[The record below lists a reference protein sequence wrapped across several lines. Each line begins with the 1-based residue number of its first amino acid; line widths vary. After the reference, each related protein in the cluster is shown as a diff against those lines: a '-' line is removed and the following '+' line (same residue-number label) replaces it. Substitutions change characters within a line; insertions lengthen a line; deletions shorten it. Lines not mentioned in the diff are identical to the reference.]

1 MGNRKKMIET
11 FEKFTEIASYM
22 EAIQKDFPE
31 DIYYL
36 GILEDKFLTFQKPEL
51 SIEENL
57 QLLIKAAVELT
68 TQEAPKWEMIAAR
81 LLLFTF
87 ERELRK
93 AEESCQITTLYEKI
107 VYLTGRGLYGQYI
120 LENYTKE
127 EIDEFGIGI
136 AAQPLCD
143 PHRTRCGAGKPTG
156 DVSWNCHAFG
166 DERAERQGALGKT
179 LLRYA
184 Q

>member
-22 EAIQKDFPE
+22 AAIQKDFPE

-57 QLLIKAAVELT
+57 QLLIKVGCGVDYT
-68 TQEAPKWEMIAAR
+68 GSPKWEMIAAR

-87 ERELRK
+87 
-93 AEESCQITTLYEKI
+93 
-107 VYLTGRGLYGQYI
+107 
-120 LENYTKE
+120 
-127 EIDEFGIGI
+127 
-136 AAQPLCD
+136 
-143 PHRTRCGAGKPTG
+143 
-156 DVSWNCHAFG
+156 
-166 DERAERQGALGKT
+166 
-179 LLRYA
+179 
-184 Q
+184 

>member
-57 QLLIKAAVELT
+57 QLLIDVVCIFVIPE
-68 TQEAPKWEMIAAR
+68 R
-81 LLLFTF
+81 LHRKLRCNTRHQSIFLFF
-87 ERELRK
+87 
-93 AEESCQITTLYEKI
+93 
-107 VYLTGRGLYGQYI
+107 
-120 LENYTKE
+120 E
-127 EIDEFGIGI
+127 EIPIHDRVKS
-136 AAQPLCD
+136 C
-143 PHRTRCGAGKPTG
+143 TRSG
-156 DVSWNCHAFG
+156 DNACTA
-166 DERAERQGALGKT
+166 RR
-179 LLRYA
+179 RYR
-184 Q
+184 

>member
-93 AEESCQITTLYEKI
+93 AEESYQITTLVMK
-107 VYLTGRGLYGQYI
+107 
-120 LENYTKE
+120 
-127 EIDEFGIGI
+127 
-136 AAQPLCD
+136 
-143 PHRTRCGAGKPTG
+143 
-156 DVSWNCHAFG
+156 NCNI
-166 DERAERQGALGKT
+166 
-179 LLRYA
+179 
-184 Q
+184 